1 MIDGFKLVALH
12 VRKEVCGNC
21 GKRLTDTQVLMK
33 GFDERGR
40 LVLVRFRCAGC
51 PAMYDLRR
59 QSYGWVLRR
68 VVV

>member
-12 VRKEVCGNC
+12 VRKEVCAHC
-21 GKRLTDTQVLMK
+21 GKCVADTQVLMK
-33 GFDERGR
+33 GFDRKGR
-40 LVLVRFRCAGC
+40 LIVVRFRCAGC

-59 QSYGWVLRR
+59 QGYGWLLRR